1 MLIKGNLPETLN
13 ESSGID
19 IDPWGNIWTHN
30 DAGDEPILYQINAN
44 GAFIRSL
51 SISNATHIDWEDI
64 SIAPDGYMYI
74 ADLGNNNNDREDLR
88 IYKVNLNSLQANQ
101 TSVDAEIIEI
111 SYVLQNAFPPP
122 ASQRH
127 FDVEAIAYRASF
139 IYLFTKNRA
148 TPNDGLSR
156 IYRVPSEAG
165 AYQIT
170 PVLTFFTSTNTT
182 EGRITGADFSDDGS
196 ELLLI
201 SNVRLWH
208 FKGLNEDLNL
218 NSQSEQYIFAVNTQK
233 EAVCFSGQCKILI
246 TDEVNNAFGGGG
258 KLYEADLCG
267 LNTFA
272 PSNNNNFNVYYDSS
286 TPSIH
291 IKSDQAVLL
300 KPVYFELFDIQGKT
314 IIKEQIDLNTLHS
327 IVPIRSLSDGIYL
340 FKLSSNEVIHY
351 SNRLSVRNW

>member
-1 MLIKGNLPETLN
+1 LPETLN

-30 DAGDEPILYQINAN
+30 DAGDEPVLYQINAN
-44 GAFIRSL
+44 GALIRSL
-51 SISNATHIDWEDI
+51 SISNAAHIDWEDI

-74 ADLGNNNNDREDLR
+74 ADFGNNNNDREDLR
-88 IYKVNLNSLQANQ
+88 IYKLNLNGLPANQ

-122 ASQRH
+122 AAQRH
-127 FDVEAIAYRASF
+127 FDVEAIAYRAGF

-170 PVLTFFTSTNTT
+170 PVMTFFTSTNTT

-201 SNVRLWH
+201 SNIRLWH

-218 NSQSEQYIFAVNTQK
+218 NSPSEQYTFAINTQK
-233 EAVCFSGQCKILI
+233 EAVCFMGQCKILI
-246 TDEVNNAFGGGG
+246 TDEINNSFGGGG
-258 KLYEADLCG
+258 KLYEADLCA
-267 LNTFA
+267 LNTVN
-272 PSNNNNFNVYYDSS
+272 PSGIGQYIVHFDAADGA
-286 TPSIH
+286 IH
-291 IKSDQAVLL
+291 IKSEKVFFLNPIQ
-300 KPVYFELFDIQGKT
+300 FELFDIHGNRL
-314 IIKEQIDLNTLHS
+314 INEQIDLSNHHCKLQTQ
-327 IVPIRSLSDGIYL
+327 SLANGIYL
-340 FKLSSNEVIHY
+340 FRLRSNEVIHY
-351 SNRLSVRNW
+351 SNRLPVRNW